1 MSSDVCFPPSFGF
14 SDRNSDFT
22 ISLNTAPTSEFHVP
36 VFATQAV
43 DMLVTDPEAV
53 YADLTVGGGGHSVL
67 ILRRLAARGKLVGC
81 DRDGEALA
89 HARSVLPPAVSLF
102 QCRFSEAEPLL
113 RPLAAEGAAGVLMDL
128 GVSSHQL
135 DTPQRGF
142 SHRYAGPLDLR
153 MDQSRGETAAQLL
166 RRLSVDNLT
175 KVIRDYG
182 EDPQARRIARAVV
195 AAGLREPIETTEALA
210 RIISHS
216 VAATRTK
223 SLARVFQALRI
234 AVNDELNEL
243 SHGLETA
250 WRLLRPGGRLVV
262 ITYHSLE
269 DRITKT
275 FMKAL
280 AAPVRDARDPF
291 AKDQPPRGRLLLRK
305 PLTPDDDEVARNP
318 RARSAKLRAI
328 EKTK

>member
-1 MSSDVCFPPSFGF
+1 
-14 SDRNSDFT
+14 
-22 ISLNTAPTSEFHVP
+22 
-36 VFATQAV
+36 
-43 DMLVTDPEAV
+43 MLVTDPEAV
-53 YADLTVGGGGHSVL
+53 YVDLTVGGGGHSVL
-67 ILRRLAARGKLVGC
+67 VLQRLAGRGRLIGC
-81 DRDGEALA
+81 DRDGEALLQ
-89 HARSVLPPAVSLF
+89 ARAVLSRAVSLL

-113 RPLAAEGAAGVLMDL
+113 RPLVAEGAAGVLMDL
-128 GVSSHQL
+128 GVSSYQL
-135 DTPQRGF
+135 DTPKRGF

-166 RRLSVDNLT
+166 KRLSVDELT

-195 AAGLREPIETTEALA
+195 TAGLREPIETTEALA
-210 RIISHS
+210 HVISRS

-234 AVNDELNEL
+234 AVNEELNEL

-291 AKDQPPRGRLLLRK
+291 AEDQPPCGRLLLRK

>member
-1 MSSDVCFPPSFGF
+1 L
-14 SDRNSDFT
+14 NSA
-22 ISLNTAPTSEFHVP
+22 SASEFHVP
-36 VFATQAV
+36 VLAAQAV
-43 DMLVTDPEAV
+43 DMLITDPEASYV
-53 YADLTVGGGGHSVL
+53 DLTVGGGGHSIL
-67 ILRRLAARGKLVGC
+67 ILRRLGARGRLIGC
-81 DRDGEALA
+81 DRDGDALA
-89 HARSVLPPAVSLF
+89 QAQAALPPAIPLH
-102 QCRFSEAEPLL
+102 QCRFSEAESFV
-113 RPLAAEGAAGVLMDL
+113 RPLVAEGAAGVLMDL
-128 GVSSHQL
+128 GVSSYQI
-135 DTPQRGF
+135 DTPRRGF
-142 SHRYAGPLDLR
+142 SHRFAGPLDLR

-166 RRLSVDNLT
+166 RRLSVEELT
-175 KVIRDYG
+175 TLIRDFG

-210 RIISHS
+210 HVISHS

-243 SHGLETA
+243 SRGLETA
-250 WRLLRPGGRLVV
+250 WSLLRPGGRLVV

-291 AKDQPPRGRLLLRK
+291 ARDQPPRARLLLRK
-305 PLTPDDDEVARNP
+305 PMTPDEDELSRNP

-328 EKTK
+328 EKTN

>member
-1 MSSDVCFPPSFGF
+1 
-14 SDRNSDFT
+14 
-22 ISLNTAPTSEFHVP
+22 
-36 VFATQAV
+36 
-43 DMLVTDPEAV
+43 
-53 YADLTVGGGGHSVL
+53 
-67 ILRRLAARGKLVGC
+67 
-81 DRDGEALA
+81 
-89 HARSVLPPAVSLF
+89 
-102 QCRFSEAEPLL
+102 
-113 RPLAAEGAAGVLMDL
+113 MDL
-128 GVSSHQL
+128 GVSSYQL
-135 DTPQRGF
+135 DTPKRGF

-166 RRLSVDNLT
+166 ARLSADEL
-175 KVIRDYG
+175 IRLIWDYG

-210 RIISHS
+210 HVISNS

-234 AVNDELNEL
+234 AVNEELNEL

-280 AAPVRDARDPF
+280 AAPVRDARNLL
-291 AKDQPPRGRLLLRK
+291 AEDQPPCGRLLLRK

-328 EKTK
+328 EKMK

>member
-1 MSSDVCFPPSFGF
+1 M
-14 SDRNSDFT
+14 
-22 ISLNTAPTSEFHVP
+22 NTAPASAFHVP
-36 VFATQAV
+36 VLAAQAV

-53 YADLTVGGGGHSVL
+53 YVDLTVGGGGHSVL
-67 ILRRLAARGKLVGC
+67 ILRRLGARGRLIGC
-81 DRDGEALA
+81 DRDGDALFQ
-89 HARSVLPPAVSLF
+89 ARTALPHAVSLF
-102 QCRFSEAEPLL
+102 QCRFSEAEPPL
-113 RPLAAEGAAGVLMDL
+113 RPLVADGAAGVLMDL

-135 DTPQRGF
+135 DTPERGF

-166 RRLSVDNLT
+166 ARLSADEL
-175 KVIRDYG
+175 IRLIWDYG

-195 AAGLREPIETTEALA
+195 AARLRETIETTEALA
-210 RIISHS
+210 HVISHS

-234 AVNDELNEL
+234 AVNDELSEL
-243 SHGLETA
+243 SRGLETA
-250 WRLLRPGGRLVV
+250 WHLLRPDGRLVV

-291 AKDQPPRGRLLLRK
+291 AEDQPPCGRLLLRK

-328 EKTK
+328 EKMK